1 MRDLVLDSYAL
12 IAYLEDEPGAG
23 RIEKIF
29 EKVKDGG
36 CQALMSAINW
46 GEVYYSMFCS
56 KGEDKAEDVLI
67 VIEQL
72 PLEIVGVDRNTVYQA
87 SRLKAKYSVAFA
99 NCFAAALA
107 VKRNCKVIT
116 GDKEF
121 QKLEGEV
128 SVEWL

>member
-12 IAYLEDEPGAG
+12 IAYLEDEPGAD

-36 CQALMSAINW
+36 CQVLMSAISW
-46 GEVYYSMFCS
+46 GEVYYSMFRS

-72 PLEIVGVDRNTVYQA
+72 PVEIVGVDRNTVYQA
-87 SRLKAKYSVAFA
+87 SRLKARYSVSFA
-99 NCFAAALA
+99 DCFAAALA

-121 QKLEGEV
+121 QRLEKEV